1 MLNTLPQ
8 IPKDMGTDLS
18 DLDKALQSV
27 RTSVDAPLGSTIKV
41 VHNPSAYGGSSMLKR
56 HHSSGSREPSQH
68 GLGRRAAG
76 RQQSQSNLQYET
88 PDEEDELLDEAL
100 NSARHAAQKLHAP
113 MSWQPS
119 PVWRSASPMD
129 PALAPNMAVQP
140 QQPQQ
145 PQQPMQ
151 PGQFHSS
158 YLTPAPSAN
167 RNSILHGHT
176 DYLFHT
182 KPLDILKPKQAQENV
197 PPKWPTPP
205 YDESDWGSS
214 VQASLFSSQQPVYR

>member
-1 MLNTLPQ
+1 
-8 IPKDMGTDLS
+8 MGTDLS

-27 RTSVDAPLGSTIKV
+27 RTSIDSPHNSTIKV
-41 VHNPSAYGGSSMLKR
+41 VSHPYGANSVLKR

-68 GLGRRAAG
+68 GLRQRAAG

-100 NSARHAAQKLHAP
+100 NVARNAAQKLHVP
-113 MSWQPS
+113 LNWQPS
-119 PVWRSASPMD
+119 QQWRSPSPME

-140 QQPQQ
+140 QQQ
-145 PQQPMQ
+145 QQPMPPQ
-151 PGQFHSS
+151 QFHST

-167 RNSILHGHT
+167 RSSVLHGHT
-176 DYLFHT
+176 DYMFHT
-182 KPLDILKPKQAQENV
+182 KPLDILKPRHTQEPV

-205 YDESDWGSS
+205 YDESDWGSA
-214 VQASLFSSQQPVYR
+214 VQASLFSSQPVYR

>member
-1 MLNTLPQ
+1 V
-8 IPKDMGTDLS
+8 GTDFS

-27 RTSVDAPLGSTIKV
+27 RTSIDLPHNSTIKV
-41 VHNPSAYGGSSMLKR
+41 VSHPYGGNSMLKR

-68 GLGRRAAG
+68 GLRQRAAG

-100 NSARHAAQKLHAP
+100 NVARNAAQKLHVP
-113 MSWQPS
+113 LNWQPS
-119 PVWRSASPMD
+119 PPRQQQWRSPSPLD
-129 PALAPNMAVQP
+129 QRAPHMAVQP
-140 QQPQQ
+140 QQQQ
-145 PQQPMQ
+145 TQQQQPMPPQ
-151 PGQFHSS
+151 QFHST

-167 RNSILHGHT
+167 RSSVLHGHT
-176 DYLFHT
+176 DYMFHT
-182 KPLDILKPKQAQENV
+182 KPLDILKPRHAQEPV

-205 YDESDWGSS
+205 YDESDWGSA